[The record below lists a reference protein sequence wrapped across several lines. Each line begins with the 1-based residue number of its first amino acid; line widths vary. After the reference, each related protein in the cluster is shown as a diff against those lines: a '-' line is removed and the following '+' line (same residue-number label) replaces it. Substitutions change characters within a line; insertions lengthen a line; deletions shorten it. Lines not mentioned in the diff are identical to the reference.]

1 MFVGFL
7 KVWHRSIML
16 MVHNAQEIT
25 TSERE
30 RVCMCIYMYICVYI
44 YMYIHI
50 CILYIV
56 VEVLLLLRKKYSSS
70 FAGSSMCS
78 NLLLRFVNF
87 GFFQL
92 FLVYARSLTKPFFRP
107 SQHGSC
113 AWLLPFLLCADCT
126 CVLVCVYLCMC
137 M

>member
-1 MFVGFL
+1 
-7 KVWHRSIML
+7 
-16 MVHNAQEIT
+16 
-25 TSERE
+25 
-30 RVCMCIYMYICVYI
+30 
-44 YMYIHI
+44 MYIHI
-50 CILYIV
+50 CILHIV

-107 SQHGSC
+107 SQPGSC
-113 AWLLPFLLCADCT
+113 AWFSEFYCT
-126 CVLVCVYLCMC
+126 FACVPLYVHVKMC
-137 M
+137 RKSDDI